1 MLHYNSSYDWGVGL
15 TPGKDDVVRFRT
27 LSSYDKQSCVHVQ
40 LEHNVTYFS
49 TVVANNKALNQKSAN
64 ASSDGREFYYGDDV
78 DGDNDDD
85 DYVGVSGYIHANTN
99 ANTDAHIDT

>member
-1 MLHYNSSYDWGVGL
+1 MLHCDSSYDWGVGL
-15 TPGKDDVVRFRT
+15 TPGKDDVVRFHT

-78 DGDNDDD
+78 DGDDD
-85 DYVGVSGYIHANTN
+85 DYVGVSGCIHANTN